1 MNKIILPIA
10 ALAIAAGCAYFYY
23 HYNASNTGA
32 MGIFDT
38 PSHGATVS
46 QDKSA
51 DAGDLGDFALD
62 LSDLGQGV
70 ETKSDKPA
78 EAKVADAPK
87 DSEEKTTAVAAPLP
101 EGQASL
107 PPTDISKLPAFVE
120 LKSEVESLNKVVRN
134 QGESINAL
142 NNKLAELT
150 RKLEQAEAEPPQTVE
165 NAGVLAK
172 LTPSE
177 RNYAM
182 SLLPELPEKI
192 QRGDYG
198 LSPVRAHASL
208 QTGGVSAVMEAFKI
222 LSAQGEKVY
231 LAVGNPAPR
240 NRPVW
245 LELHS
250 ENGITLLAKNL
261 PYEAYAGLHN
271 RSELPALFQL
281 PAYLITY
288 DGDGNLTF
296 FRACEAL
303 RLQNY

>member
-1 MNKIILPIA
+1 MNKTILLIP

-23 HYNASNTGA
+23 HYNTSNIGAMNIFDSPSPNHDVSKNTGTDS
-32 MGIFDT
+32 GNIT
-38 PSHGATVS
+38 
-46 QDKSA
+46 
-51 DAGDLGDFALD
+51 DFALD
-62 LSDLGQGV
+62 LSELGQGA
-70 ETKSDKPA
+70 ETKLDTPT
-78 EAKVADAPK
+78 EEKVAGEPK
-87 DSEEKTTAVAAPLP
+87 GAAAKTTATSTSPSAEQPPLP
-101 EGQASL
+101 
-107 PPTDISKLPAFVE
+107 PVDISKLPAFIE
-120 LKSEVESLNKVVRN
+120 LKSEVKALNKVIHN

-142 NNKLAELT
+142 NKKISELT
-150 RKLEQAEAEPPQTVE
+150 RKLEQAEAEPTQTVE

-177 RNYAM
+177 REYAM

-192 QRGDYG
+192 QRGTYG
-198 LSPVRAHASL
+198 LSTERAHSSL

-231 LAVGNPAPR
+231 LAVGHPAPR

-245 LELHS
+245 LEVHNA
-250 ENGITLLAKNL
+250 NGITLLAKNL
-261 PYEAYAGLHN
+261 PYEAYMGLHN

-288 DGDGNLTF
+288 DGDGKLTF

-303 RLQNY
+303 RLQSY